1 MTFEQFS
8 SEIIK
13 TYDIDPDYVF
23 LINYK
28 NKYGDFKTFELFK
41 KKLLIYN
48 LSSELLYSDGHITKE
63 QIKFGNERQK
73 SKPYFFAWEK
83 ILTPLSLDKL
93 KKFHGVD
100 YLIFKDNF
108 TRIKG
113 MGNWASW
120 KAADILDKV
129 FDIKM
134 IFNDQTFLKAY
145 EYPLKG
151 LLLLNGEKEDIAV
164 YKNNMF
170 LYNKH
175 LKEAKNQVKNIKNN
189 DVFNSNNLLEL
200 ETLLCKYHSY
210 KHNKYKPNDDLKKIR
225 KIKEDSRLKEYHNLL
240 P

>member
-1 MTFEQFS
+1 MNFEQFS
-8 SEIIK
+8 NEIIK

-28 NKYGDFKTFELFK
+28 KKYGEFKTFELFK

-48 LSSELLYSDGHITKE
+48 LSSELLYTDGFITKE

-73 SKPYFFAWEK
+73 SKPYFSIWEK
-83 ILTPLSLDKL
+83 ILSPLTLDKL
-93 KKFHGVD
+93 KKFHGID
-100 YLIFKDNF
+100 YLTFKDNF
-108 TRIKG
+108 TKIKG

-129 FDIKM
+129 FDVKM
-134 IFNDQTFLKAY
+134 IFKDQTFLNAY

-151 LLLLNGEKEDIAV
+151 LLLLNGEKEDTSI
-164 YKNNMF
+164 YKNNIF
-170 LYNKH
+170 LYKKH
-175 LKEAKNQVKNIKNN
+175 LQEAKNQVKNSITNN
-189 DVFNSNNLLEL
+189 VFNPNNLLEL

-225 KIKEDSRLKEYHNLL
+225 KIKEDSRLIQYHNLL

>member
-1 MTFEQFS
+1 MNFEQFS
-8 SEIIK
+8 NEIIK

-28 NKYGDFKTFELFK
+28 NEYGEIKTFELFK

-48 LSSELLYSDGHITKE
+48 LSSELLYTDGLITKKE
-63 QIKFGNERQK
+63 IKFGNERQK
-73 SKPYFFAWEK
+73 SKNNFTIWENF
-83 ILTPLSLDKL
+83 LTPLSLDKL
-93 KKFHGVD
+93 KKFQGVD

-108 TRIKG
+108 TKIKG

-129 FDIKM
+129 FNIKM
-134 IFNDQTFLKAY
+134 IFTEQTFLNAY

-151 LLLLNGEKEDIAV
+151 LLLLNGEKEDVTI
-164 YKNNMF
+164 YKKNIF

-175 LKEAKNQVKNIKNN
+175 LKEAQNQAKNVIKNEI
-189 DVFNSNNLLEL
+189 FNPNNLLEL
-200 ETLLCKYHSY
+200 ETMLCKYHSY

-225 KIKEDSRLKEYHNLL
+225 KIKEDARLKKYHNLL